1 MIDMTATDII
11 VEMPGGGK
19 PILNQVSIE
28 VTGETIHGI
37 VGMSGAGKTT
47 VLRCLAGTLPPSS
60 GLVSHA
66 GINIYDPGTAAFG
79 KGRVA
84 ENVALLPQNPPATF
98 NPRVRVRD
106 SIIEPLLIAGIPRDE
121 ALSHIEETAFVVGLH
136 PALLDR
142 YPSGLSGGE
151 ARRAA
156 LARAMITEPKALLL
170 DEPQS
175 GIDLPSQLELLD
187 LIVQLSK
194 SEKVTVVIVGHDLNS
209 LRSACTN
216 LTVLDDGKVVE
227 SGPAERVIATPESK
241 AARELVEAAGI

>member
-1 MIDMTATDII
+1 MIDMTASDII

-66 GINIYDPGTAAFG
+66 GNNIYGPGTAAFG

-84 ENVALLPQNPPATF
+84 DDVALLPQNPPATLD
-98 NPRVRVRD
+98 PRVRIRD
-106 SIIEPLLIAGIPRDE
+106 SIIEPLLVTGIPRDE

-156 LARAMITEPKALLL
+156 LARAMIIEPKALLL

-194 SEKVTVVIVGHDLNS
+194 SEKVTVVIVGHDLSS
-209 LRSACTN
+209 LSSVCTD
-216 LTVLDDGKVVE
+216 LTVLDEGKVVE
-227 SGPAERVIATPESK
+227 SGPAERVISTPVSK